1 MTERKTSI
9 LIVDD
14 DESICR
20 TLSLYLKR
28 EGYETDLAIT
38 GREAIEKSKKKVYDV
53 ALLDIK
59 LPDMEG
65 IELLTAIRETTPKMI
80 KIMVTG
86 YPTLGNAVEAL
97 KLDAD
102 DYIMKPV
109 APEELVK
116 TITRKLEERKE
127 NETMT
132 EKKLAEFITIRTTK
146 LLQASP
152 TERRGRKTRQIG

>member
-1 MTERKTSI
+1 VEDKKTSI

-14 DESICR
+14 DTSICR
-20 TLSLYLKR
+20 TLGLYLRAK
-28 EGYETDLAIT
+28 GYETELARN
-38 GREAIEKSKKKVYDV
+38 GMEAVQKSKTTVYDV

-59 LPDMEG
+59 LPDMDG
-65 IELLTAIRETTPKMI
+65 TELLKAIHDTTPRMI

-116 TITRKLEERKE
+116 TIERKLEKRKE
-127 NETMT
+127 AESMT
-132 EKKLAEFITIRTTK
+132 EKKIEEFITDRTTK
-146 LLQASP
+146 LLQKSS
-152 TERRGRKTRQIG
+152 TEKRPHKTK

>member
-1 MTERKTSI
+1 MEDKKASI

-14 DESICR
+14 DTSICR
-20 TLSLYLKR
+20 TLSLYLKAK
-28 EGYETDLAIT
+28 GYETDLAHS
-38 GREAIEKSKKKVYDV
+38 GVEAIEKSKVTVYDV

-65 IELLTAIRETTPKMI
+65 TELLTAIHDTTPRMI

-109 APEELVK
+109 APEDLAK
-116 TITRKLEERKE
+116 TIERKLEERKE
-127 NETMT
+127 AESMT
-132 EKKLAEFITIRTTK
+132 EKKIEEFITDRTTK
-146 LLQASP
+146 LLQDSSTKKRP
-152 TERRGRKTRQIG
+152 HKTK